1 MELYDDIRKRY
12 EEKCSKRLSINMERG
27 WPSKE
32 QLELS
37 MPMLGMVTENTDL
50 CREDDYRGY
59 GGTAGIAPMKELF
72 AQMLHTKAENI
83 YIGGTMSTSIMY
95 DIVNKAWLFGLKGH
109 EPWGKQEKVKFI
121 CPSPGYEKH
130 FKICTPF
137 GIEMIPVPMDE
148 NGPDMEKVKELAA
161 ADKAI

>member
-1 MELYDDIRKRY
+1 
-12 EEKCSKRLSINMERG
+12 MERG
-27 WPSKE
+27 GHLRAAGLIYNAGHGNRKYR
-32 QLELS
+32 
-37 MPMLGMVTENTDL
+37 L

-130 FKICTPF
+130 FKICTIF

-148 NGPDMEKVKELAA
+148 NGRTWRKSQNWLLRIRRSRECGAFLYIQIRRAQYTQMR
-161 ADKAI
+161 

>member
-59 GGTAGIAPMKELF
+59 AGRIYPVDYSR
-72 AQMLHTKAENI
+72 KAFNSE
-83 YIGGTMSTSIMY
+83 S
-95 DIVNKAWLFGLKGH
+95 
-109 EPWGKQEKVKFI
+109 
-121 CPSPGYEKH
+121 
-130 FKICTPF
+130 
-137 GIEMIPVPMDE
+137 
-148 NGPDMEKVKELAA
+148 MERS
-161 ADKAI
+161 